1 MKPRETWAFCF
12 WTIDFNLT
20 LPTWMFPMAPPTR
33 HHYAPPVQRE
43 PHFHFFGVPVH
54 VEPLHF
60 VIAGLFGWMRH
71 RGAPPAAGLMVA
83 VSIYVFMQVLGVL
96 LHEMGHALVG
106 RRFGL
111 EPFVSLSGW
120 GGLTSWRSGRAL
132 TPGQSI
138 LVSFA
143 GPAVGLA
150 LGGGALLWA
159 RNSPLVLPELVEL
172 ALSDFIWV
180 NLGWAIFNLLP
191 VFPLDG
197 GQIMKAVFDKLLGVR
212 GIRGTHV
219 ISMFV
224 GGAIVALGVASFNF
238 LLAVMFGQLVFLNW
252 QLFGMAGQWLQKS
265 KSRVVVTPVG
275 GRAPSLDDE
284 LQRGWQA
291 LEEGRPLMVRMIG
304 ESLLLRAETDA
315 QRFEVIHLLAW
326 GRLLSGDARAAKN
339 ALALLP
345 ASKLPDALLEGAVK
359 LELGENELALPL
371 LVEGIRG
378 RSDDFVA
385 SRLAKAVALTGQTQ
399 QVLTLLEQETAAKEV
414 GARPFQLIV
423 ADLFEAKKY
432 SAANDVGQLLFV
444 RFGQAN
450 DAFNVACSL
459 GKMNRL
465 EEGLTW
471 LEKALDAGLTDPKV
485 IDTDADIA
493 VLRSLPEFEALRAK
507 AGISS

>member
-1 MKPRETWAFCF
+1 
-12 WTIDFNLT
+12 
-20 LPTWMFPMAPPTR
+20 MAR
-33 HHYAPPVQRE
+33 SALHHYAPSVQRE

-54 VEPLHF
+54 IEPFHF
-60 VIAGLFGWMRH
+60 VIACLFGWMRH
-71 RGAPPAAGLMVA
+71 RDDPPAAGLVVA
-83 VSIYVFMQVLGVL
+83 ISIYIVMQVVGVL

-111 EPFVSLSGW
+111 EPFVNLSGW
-120 GGLTSWRSGRAL
+120 GGLTSWRSGRTL

-143 GPAVGLA
+143 GPAVGIA
-150 LGGGALLWA
+150 LGGGALLWSMY
-159 RNSPLVLPELVEL
+159 SPIALPELVNL

-197 GQIMKAVFDKLLGVR
+197 GQIMKAVFDKFLGVR
-212 GIRGTHV
+212 GIRITHV
-219 ISMFV
+219 ISMLV
-224 GGAIVALGVASFNF
+224 GGAIVGLGVLSMN
-238 LLAVMFGQLVFLNW
+238 LLIAVLFGQLVYLNW
-252 QLFGMAGQWLQKS
+252 QLFGMAGQWIQKS
-265 KSRVVVTPVG
+265 KPRVVATPVG
-275 GRAPSLDDE
+275 GRAAGSSASLDEE

-304 ESLLLRAETDA
+304 ESLLLRAESDT
-315 QRFEVIHLLAW
+315 QRYEVIHLLAW

-345 ASKLPDALLEGAVK
+345 KTKLPDALLEGAVR
-359 LELGENELALPL
+359 LELGEAESAVPL

-385 SRLAKAVALTGQTQ
+385 SRLAKAVAMTGQTQ
-399 QVLTLLEQETAAKEV
+399 PVLALLEQESAAKEV

-423 ADLFEAKKY
+423 ADLFGAKKY
-432 SAANDVGQLLFV
+432 SAANDVGQLLFA
-444 RFGQAN
+444 RFAQAN

-465 EEGLTW
+465 DEGLTW

-507 AGISS
+507 AGITS